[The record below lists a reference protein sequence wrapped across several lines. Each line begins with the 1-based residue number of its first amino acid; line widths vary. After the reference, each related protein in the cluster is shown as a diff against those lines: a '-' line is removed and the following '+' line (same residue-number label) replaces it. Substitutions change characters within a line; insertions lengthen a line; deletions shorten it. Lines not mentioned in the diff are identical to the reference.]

1 MIPFYKQKTT
11 ITGLAAILGAVA
23 AYLAGEMA
31 LDVAIQIVVTALLG
45 IFLRQGVEK
54 NNPNQGEEK

>member
-1 MIPFYKQKTT
+1 MSWYKQKTT
-11 ITGLAAILGAVA
+11 ITGIAAILGAAA

-54 NNPNQGEEK
+54 NNVDKGDGK